1 MPTASADLPV
11 VLFSGLPTDGA
22 RPFGDVAIRGT
33 AVLHVIA
40 PEQLIGPALN
50 QLIGQ
55 AIAEGVAAWI
65 VVVNL
70 PAPRWERWLLGG
82 LRAEQWELVG
92 DADTAGG
99 PPPIMA
105 IRDSAATAMLT
116 AAGVDLAAL
125 SAAAGSGI
133 RALPGARIGIEP
145 RRRVIDQ
152 PTLPNVVGILEGSD
166 RLLRD
171 EAVVFVAHLDHV
183 GVTADGRCAAIGADS
198 VCNGANDNGSG
209 TVGVIELAEA
219 YAALRPRPARSMVF
233 VAVSGE
239 ERGLFGS
246 RNYVNHP
253 AIPIPQTVAVI
264 GLDEISRNTPD
275 TMIAVGKG
283 FSSLGQVL
291 DGVVGA
297 HPELGLLAL
306 DDLWPEQNYF
316 MRSDH
321 YPFAR
326 RGVPALVLYGGNSA
340 EVHRPNDVVE
350 TADWEKA
357 SRIVR
362 VAFYVGLE
370 VANAA
375 ARPGWDAA
383 ARQRIVRETQP

>member
-1 MPTASADLPV
+1 
-11 VLFSGLPTDGA
+11 
-22 RPFGDVAIRGT
+22 
-33 AVLHVIA
+33 LHVIT
-40 PEQLIGPALN
+40 PEQLNGPALN

-65 VVVNL
+65 VVANL

-105 IRDSAATAMLT
+105 IRDSAATALLT

-125 SAAAGSGI
+125 RAAASGI
-133 RALPGARIGIEP
+133 RALPGARITIEP
-145 RRRVIDQ
+145 RRRVVEE

-171 EAVVFVAHLDHV
+171 EAVVFVAHMDHV

-198 VCNGANDNGSG
+198 VCNGANDNASG

-219 YAALRPRPARSMVF
+219 YASLRPRPARSMVF

-264 GLDEISRNTPD
+264 GLDEIARNTPD

-316 MRSDH
+316 RRSDH

-326 RGVPALVLYGGNSA
+326 LGVPALALYAGNSA

-362 VAFYVGLE
+362 AAFYLGLE
-370 VANAA
+370 VANATG
-375 ARPGWDAA
+375 RPMWDAA
-383 ARQRIVRETQP
+383 ARQRIVQGGN